1 MADMV
6 EVENAVRRTWV
17 RELWMQWVPQ
27 QQVEVSLIAF
37 LATFSLAMLGSF
49 LAGIFVQQYRQRHSH
64 ILSLSELLTFLPVE
78 QSRRA
83 IITTRHGYAFHVR
96 SNCPALR
103 NAHPGNLQR
112 RVACEFCLEYLRVD
126 EPTPT
131 VSRGGVEV
139 RELCVIL

>member
-37 LATFSLAMLGSF
+37 LAMFSLAMLGSF

-83 IITTRHGYAFHVR
+83 IITTRHGYAFHVAPPCAIPTQAICSVELLVSFVCNTCAWTSR
-96 SNCPALR
+96 
-103 NAHPGNLQR
+103 HPP
-112 RVACEFCLEYLRVD
+112 C
-126 EPTPT
+126 
-131 VSRGGVEV
+131 RGGV
-139 RELCVIL
+139 